1 LHGYAE
7 RQGRQ
12 FQSYRFSLPSA
23 LLAED
28 KRMFCISA
36 RKRFFAAANKMCC
49 IAARKSSELLGIATT
64 EAGRPAVRSLAFAQ
78 LCRSGYQE
86 DRDYIR
92 VIHANPADARTA
104 GAEWDKADG
113 RSVPICCVDTD
124 MPVSWE

>member
-7 RQGRQ
+7 RQGEQ

-23 LLAED
+23 LPAED
-28 KRMFCISA
+28 KRMFHFGQKVVLRCGEQT
-36 RKRFFAAANKMCC
+36 CC
-49 IAARKSSELLGIATT
+49 IAARKSGELFGIANT
-64 EAGRPAVRSLAFAQ
+64 EAGKPAVRSLAFAQ

-92 VIHANPADARTA
+92 VIHANPADSRTA